1 MMNNFFNNNYINRN
15 NGFPI
20 NNMNNSMMNQLMM
33 MNNNYNLFNNMGMN
47 GNMNMNMFNLMMYY
61 LMMQNCGGQYNNGYN
76 NNYNQTSIN
85 NNNSN
90 RLSTVIPSQEER
102 TMSNPRV
109 FGGILPRDKGTYN
122 FNAFPEKGGN
132 KINIFFQ
139 APTGNKINMLVP
151 DTCRM
156 KDVLEKYVLRI
167 GLGPEVIDNAVYFL
181 YGGNKIKKNEKRTI
195 REMFMLN
202 GAVIIVIDKK
212 GVIGA

>member
-1 MMNNFFNNNYINRN
+1 MMNNYFNNDYVNRN

-61 LMMQNCGGQYNNGYN
+61 LMMQNYNNQNNINNN

-85 NNNSN
+85 NNNAN

-109 FGGILPRDKGTYN
+109 FGGILPRGKGIYN

-139 APTGNKINMLVP
+139 APTGHKINMLVP
-151 DTCRM
+151 DTSRM